1 MLCRVGILACISF
14 GGISLAVADPPVTPA
29 APATASTPAA
39 PATTSA
45 PAAPT
50 AATPAQTPAAP
61 ADADM
66 QEKHFLAEGYKV
78 EMRHGEKYF
87 CRREDLLGSR
97 LGGQKNCSTAQ
108 QLAQNEAEAKRITEN
123 AQHQQTHGPSG
134 R

>member
-14 GGISLAVADPPVTPA
+14 GGISLAVADPPATLEAQATTSSP
-29 APATASTPAA
+29 APAKA
-39 PATTSA
+39 SA

-87 CRREDLLGSR
+87 CRREDVLGSR

>member
-1 MLCRVGILACISF
+1 MLRRVGILACISF
-14 GGISLAVADPPVTPA
+14 GGISLAVADPAATLEA
-29 APATASTPAA
+29 QATTSSLAPATA
-39 PATTSA
+39 SA

-50 AATPAQTPAAP
+50 AATPAQTAAAP

-87 CRREDLLGSR
+87 CRREDVLGSR

>member
-1 MLCRVGILACISF
+1 
-14 GGISLAVADPPVTPA
+14 
-29 APATASTPAA
+29 
-39 PATTSA
+39 
-45 PAAPT
+45 
-50 AATPAQTPAAP
+50 
-61 ADADM
+61 M

-87 CRREDLLGSR
+87 CRREDVLGSR